1 MHDIE
6 PHYHWRELYQSEKD
20 QNSPFY
26 SRVYSEFTF
35 TNKVYNYYIHPQ
47 WDDFGSQTLYAK
59 QLWGDYESGT
69 AIIELI
75 GEWNDIL
82 YNDIKFLKEE
92 VIDPLLLAGVSKFV
106 ILCENVLNFHGDDN
120 CYYEEWVEE
129 VRENDGWV
137 ALLNTLPHV
146 VDELN
151 LAMVDHYVFY
161 SNRLNDIPWRP
172 KKPKDL
178 IRYVEGMLEATTMRI
193 G

>member
-6 PHYHWRELYQSEKD
+6 PHYHWRELYQSERD
-20 QNSPFY
+20 QDSPFY

-35 TNKVYNYYIHPQ
+35 TNMVYNYYIHPQ

-59 QLWGDYESGT
+59 QIWGDYDNG
-69 AIIELI
+69 AAVIELI
-75 GEWNDIL
+75 GEWNDTL
-82 YNDIKFLKEE
+82 YNDVKFLKEN
-92 VIDPLLLAGVSKFV
+92 VIDPLLQAGVSKFV

-137 ALLNTLPHV
+137 AFVNTLPHV

-151 LAMVDHYVFY
+151 QAMVDHYVFY
-161 SNRLNDIPWRP
+161 GDRLNDIAWRP
-172 KKPKDL
+172 RKPKGL
-178 IRYVEGMLEATTMRI
+178 IQYVSQMLEESTMRI